1 MVKEHNCLVDITN
14 KTQFSMSYMEEWYD
28 SGRLADGF
36 RWPKTINAGEHQKVL
51 MTTKETGQ
59 WQDVQGTLPI
69 R

>member
-1 MVKEHNCLVDITN
+1 MVKEHNCLVEITN
-14 KTQFSMSYMEEWYD
+14 KTQFSMSYMEEWYN

-36 RWPKTINAGEHQKVL
+36 LGGRKQLTLASIKRSS
-51 MTTKETGQ
+51 TTKETGQ